1 MAQNL
6 HTDHIVPKNESRNT
20 VQRNMS
26 SKEIVQSTLENPSS
40 LLSYGGLHE
49 RSASNSLFPKT
60 RSTQSLNNIH
70 KRETSS
76 RDSSRGSQNKWLS
89 YDQCY
94 KEYYLDGG
102 IRDPYSAI
110 SNVSTER
117 TAAKAPAKKTNF
129 VARNKRAPS

>member
-1 MAQNL
+1 M
-6 HTDHIVPKNESRNT
+6 DHVVPKTESRNT

-26 SKEIVQSTLENPSS
+26 SKEIVQSENPSS
-40 LLSYGGLHE
+40 LLSYGGLQE
-49 RSASNSLFPKT
+49 RSTSNSLFPKT
-60 RSTQSLNNIH
+60 RSTQSLSNIH

-76 RDSSRGSQNKWLS
+76 RDSSRTSQNKWLS

-102 IRDPYSAI
+102 IRAPYSAI

-117 TAAKAPAKKTNF
+117 AAATAPPKKTNF